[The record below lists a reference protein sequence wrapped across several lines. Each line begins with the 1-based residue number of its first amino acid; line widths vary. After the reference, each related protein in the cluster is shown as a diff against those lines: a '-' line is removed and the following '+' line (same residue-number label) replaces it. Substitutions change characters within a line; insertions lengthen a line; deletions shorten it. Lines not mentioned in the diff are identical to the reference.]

1 MVGFKLDNNDFEF
14 LFDKNGGWFDEEGK
28 YYNADAILCD
38 PPESESDSE
47 SEP

>member
-28 YYNADAILCD
+28 YYNADAIECD

-47 SEP
+47 S